1 MKKLALI
8 SLISLVICAVPV
20 NAEIVRNSNFY
31 EGNEL
36 ESQQQEFFE
45 SGTVRPV
52 NPQPQDDPANSGDF
66 PGSMLMYAGGGGDG
80 PRAAGMPLFKKYRI
94 KITNHFR
101 TKAYQEAQKLLK
113 EEELR
118 KQIMDEYATEDISD
132 EELEEL
138 IDRNLKKVYADE
150 NGDEIEVSYFEKFK
164 NLFKRKKADDT
175 AKSGSDKENKEVN
188 SKKDASDTKASEDN
202 LELSGGVKEVVA
214 QNDIVLDCDKM
225 NYDDE
230 TEDLEA
236 IGHPVLSFPPQGVT
250 IKADKLVYNTASNI
264 IKAYDNVEIIKDNN
278 PPITGDYIQINMN
291 DETAIVTNMKA
302 HKMNMLIKAKDVS
315 ASEDSIVLENG
326 SMQGEGDYILRFRS
340 RMVGPRLEEMMIP
353 EDEFTSAAGKEGL
366 KVKVKADEVYVTA
379 KKDHDV
385 VTVKNAD
392 IYLKDNYI
400 TRLGSFTAHTNKN
413 HEYIEANYPEL
424 GSKPR
429 LGMFIGPGFVFDSPY
444 GGGTFKVI
452 PFLNYKNDMGVGAAL
467 KYRSGTNYTEAYYG
481 TAENVFI
488 LKGRQFLD
496 DRLYLQY
503 GVNSYLEE
511 WWMGSGMSKYQ
522 VQAIYRDSY
531 TIPNTLGNR
540 SAQYRQRISAGYIQ
554 DTNYNR
560 KNEHLNTNEMGTT
573 RLKYMAE
580 LAQSLYSY
588 KNEEKLI
595 RADLAWILQGSA
607 ALYGTGDT
615 QFIGRTGPV
624 LHTQYKRWMQDI
636 GYFISAYDDNTP
648 LPIFDTYRYGR
659 SNVFARESLRLNK
672 YLTFSWITSANLSDD
687 SPNGKV
693 FQENGFY
700 LAIGPDDLKLMLG
713 YDFIREQTIFLFTSA
728 IDMKGTSVDYKKMV
742 IKNPEK
748 LARDDSEKVELV
760 NFDRPKTQKIR
771 RTHAEVIEI
780 EDPNREQL

>member
-8 SLISLVICAVPV
+8 SLISLIVCAAPV

-36 ESQQQEFFE
+36 EAQQQEFFE
-45 SGTVRPV
+45 TGTVRPV
-52 NPQPQDDPANSGDF
+52 NPQPMDSASNGGDF
-66 PGSMLMYAGGGGDG
+66 PGSMLMYASGGGDG
-80 PRAAGMPLFKKYRI
+80 PRSSGTPLFKKCRI

-101 TKAYQEAQKLLK
+101 TKAYQDAQRLLK
-113 EEELR
+113 EEEVR
-118 KQIMDEYATEDISD
+118 RQIMDEYAAEDISD

-138 IDRNLKKVYADE
+138 IDRNIKKIYTDE

-164 NLFKRKKADDT
+164 NLFKRKKTDATETKADD
-175 AKSGSDKENKEVN
+175 ASKE
-188 SKKDASDTKASEDN
+188 SAASEQSTDSEEN
-202 LELSGGVKEVVA
+202 VELSGGVKEVVA

-225 NYDDE
+225 NYDDA
-230 TEDLEA
+230 TEDLVA
-236 IGHPVLSFPPQGVT
+236 VGSPVLSFPPQRVT

-302 HKMNMLIKAKDVS
+302 HKMNMLVKAKDVS
-315 ASEDSIVLENG
+315 ASEDTLVLENG

-340 RMVGPRLEEMMIP
+340 RMIGPRLEEMMIP
-353 EDEFTSAAGKEGL
+353 EDEYTCAAGKEGL
-366 KVKVKADEVYVTA
+366 KVKVKAKDIYVTA

-385 VTVKNAD
+385 VTVKDAD
-392 IYLKDNYI
+392 IFIKGNYI
-400 TRLGSFTAHTNKN
+400 TRIGSFTAHTNKN
-413 HEYIEANYPEL
+413 HEYFEANYPEL

-429 LGMFIGPGFVFDSPY
+429 LGMFIGPGFVFDAPY
-444 GGGTFKVI
+444 GGGTFKLI
-452 PFLNYKNDMGVGAAL
+452 PFLNYKNDFGVGAAL

-672 YLTFSWITSANLSDD
+672 YLTFSWVTSANLSDD

-728 IDMKGTSVDYKKMV
+728 INMKGTSVDYKKMV
-742 IKNPEK
+742 IKNPDK

-760 NFDRPKTQKIR
+760 NFDQPKPQKIK
-771 RTHAEVIEI
+771 RTYAEVINI

>member
-8 SLISLVICAVPV
+8 SLISLIVCAAPV

-36 ESQQQEFFE
+36 EAQQQEFFE

-52 NPQPQDDPANSGDF
+52 NPQSMDNASNGGDF
-66 PGSMLMYAGGGGDG
+66 PGSMLMYASGGGDG
-80 PRAAGMPLFKKYRI
+80 PRSSGTPLFKKCRI

-101 TKAYQEAQKLLK
+101 TKAYQDAQRLLK
-113 EEELR
+113 EEEVR
-118 KQIMDEYATEDISD
+118 RQIMDEYAAEDISD

-138 IDRNLKKVYADE
+138 IDRNIKKIYTDE

-164 NLFKRKKADDT
+164 NLFKRKKTDATETKADD
-175 AKSGSDKENKEVN
+175 ASKE
-188 SKKDASDTKASEDN
+188 SAASEQSTDSEEN
-202 LELSGGVKEVVA
+202 VELSGGVKEVVA

-225 NYDDE
+225 NYDDA
-230 TEDLEA
+230 TEDLVA
-236 IGHPVLSFPPQGVT
+236 VGSPVLSFPPQRVT

-302 HKMNMLIKAKDVS
+302 HKMNMLVKAKDVS
-315 ASEDSIVLENG
+315 ASEDTLVLENG

-340 RMVGPRLEEMMIP
+340 RMIGPRLEEMMIP
-353 EDEFTSAAGKEGL
+353 EDEYTCAAGKEGL
-366 KVKVKADEVYVTA
+366 KVKVKAKDIYVTA

-385 VTVKNAD
+385 VTVKDAD
-392 IYLKDNYI
+392 IFIKGNYI
-400 TRLGSFTAHTNKN
+400 TRIGSFTAHTNKN
-413 HEYIEANYPEL
+413 HEYFEANYPEL

-429 LGMFIGPGFVFDSPY
+429 LGMFIGPGFVFDAPY
-444 GGGTFKVI
+444 GGGTFKLI
-452 PFLNYKNDMGVGAAL
+452 PFLNYKNDFGVGAAL

-481 TAENVFI
+481 SAENIFL

-496 DRLYLQY
+496 DHLYLQY
-503 GVNSYLEE
+503 GINSYLED

-522 VQAIYRDSY
+522 LEAIYRDAY
-531 TIPNTLGNR
+531 TIPNTLGSR
-540 SAQYRQRISAGYIQ
+540 SAQYRHRISAGYVQ

-560 KNEHLNTNEMGTT
+560 KNEHIPSNQMGTT
-573 RLKYMAE
+573 RFKYMAE
-580 LAQSLYSY
+580 LAQNLYSY
-588 KNEEKLI
+588 RNKEKLL
-595 RADLAWILQGSA
+595 RADLAWVLQGSA
-607 ALYGTGDT
+607 AIYGTGDT

-636 GYFISAYDDNTP
+636 GYFLSAFDDNTP
-648 LPIFDTYRYGR
+648 VPIFDTYRYGR

-672 YLTFSWITSANLSDD
+672 YLTFSWVTSANLSDD

-728 IDMKGTSVDYKKMV
+728 INMKGTSVDYKKMV
-742 IKNPEK
+742 IKNPDK

-760 NFDRPKTQKIR
+760 NFDQPKPQKIK
-771 RTHAEVIEI
+771 RTYAEVINI

>member
-8 SLISLVICAVPV
+8 SLISLIVCAAPV

-36 ESQQQEFFE
+36 EAQQQEFFE

-52 NPQPQDDPANSGDF
+52 NPQPMDNASNGGDF
-66 PGSMLMYAGGGGDG
+66 PGSMLMYASGGGDG
-80 PRAAGMPLFKKYRI
+80 PRSSGTPLFKKCRI

-101 TKAYQEAQKLLK
+101 TKAYQDAQRLLK
-113 EEELR
+113 EEEVR
-118 KQIMDEYATEDISD
+118 RQIMDEYAAEDISD

-138 IDRNLKKVYADE
+138 IDRNIKKIYTDE

-164 NLFKRKKADDT
+164 NLFKRKKTDATETKADD
-175 AKSGSDKENKEVN
+175 ASKE
-188 SKKDASDTKASEDN
+188 SAASEQSTDSEEN
-202 LELSGGVKEVVA
+202 VELSGGVKEVVA

-225 NYDDE
+225 NYDDA
-230 TEDLEA
+230 TEDLVA
-236 IGHPVLSFPPQGVT
+236 VGSPVLSFPPQRVT

-302 HKMNMLIKAKDVS
+302 HKMNMLVKAKDVS
-315 ASEDSIVLENG
+315 ASEDTLVLENG

-385 VTVKNAD
+385 VTVKDAD
-392 IYLKDNYI
+392 IFIKGNYI
-400 TRLGSFTAHTNKN
+400 TRIGSFTAHTNKN
-413 HEYIEANYPEL
+413 HEYFAANYPEL

-429 LGMFIGPGFVFDSPY
+429 LGMFIGPGFVFDAPY
-444 GGGTFKVI
+444 GGGTFKLI
-452 PFLNYKNDMGVGAAL
+452 PFLNYKNDFGVGAAL

-554 DTNYNR
+554 DTKKNR

-672 YLTFSWITSANLSDD
+672 YLTFSWVTSANLSDD

-760 NFDRPKTQKIR
+760 NFDQPKPQKIK
-771 RTHAEVIEI
+771 RTYAEVINI